1 MATEE
6 ALRAVTIGEP
16 RRVDGRIELVAHD
29 PRWARQ
35 YEQLAGRVRA
45 ALGERVRLLE
55 HVGSTSVPG
64 LSAKPIIDMVLE
76 VADSS
81 DEVAWV
87 PDLERAG
94 FRVRIREPDW
104 FEHRVMWVVDEHGQR
119 SVDVNLHVFSAGC
132 PETVRMVGFRDHL
145 RSHAGDRD
153 LYEATKHR
161 LAAQRWTFVQDYADA
176 KSEVVTQILA
186 RAGMDGDR

>member
-6 ALRAVTIGEP
+6 ELRAVTVGGP
-16 RRVDGRIELVAHD
+16 RRVDGQIELVAHD
-29 PRWARQ
+29 PRWAERYGQ
-35 YEQLAGRVRA
+35 VAGRVRQ

-76 VADSS
+76 VEDSS
-81 DEVAWV
+81 DEPAWV
-87 PDLERAG
+87 PDLERGG

-104 FEHRVMWVVDEHGQR
+104 FEHRVMWVADGR
-119 SVDVNLHVFSAGC
+119 GKRTVDVNLHVFSAGC
-132 PETVRMVGFRDHL
+132 PETGRMVGFRDHL
-145 RSHAGDRD
+145 RSHADDRD

-161 LAAQRWTFVQDYADA
+161 LARQRWTFVQDYADA
-176 KSEVVTQILA
+176 KSEVITQILA
-186 RAGMDGDR
+186 RAGMDADR

>member
-6 ALRAVTIGEP
+6 ELRAVTVGEP
-16 RRVDGRIELVAHD
+16 RRVDGPIELVGHD
-29 PRWARQ
+29 PRWAER
-35 YEQLAGRVRA
+35 YEQVAGRVRQ
-45 ALGERVRLLE
+45 ALGDRVRLLE

-81 DEVAWV
+81 DEAAWV

-104 FEHRVMWVVDEHGQR
+104 FEHRVMWVVDELGR
-119 SVDVNLHVFSAGC
+119 RPVDVNLHVFSAGC

-161 LAAQRWTFVQDYADA
+161 LAGQRWTFVQDYADA
-176 KSEVVTQILA
+176 KSEVITQILA
-186 RAGMDGDR
+186 RAGVDGDR